1 MKMIRIK
8 GGLINELEMRIEA
21 SKELQWQ
28 YEKQINVLQSEIARL
43 NDEYIKS
50 MKVDINLLTDK
61 NLKFLLDYRQSI
73 INEIISN
80 NEKVSE
86 LSISLGK
93 QSEIL
98 GLLNKCHYFVV
109 NF

>member
-1 MKMIRIK
+1 MTRIK

-28 YEKQINVLQSEIARL
+28 YEKQINVIQSEIARL

-50 MKVDINLLTDK
+50 MKVEVNLLTDK

>member
-1 MKMIRIK
+1 
-8 GGLINELEMRIEA
+8 MRIEA

>member
-1 MKMIRIK
+1 MIQTK

-43 NDEYIKS
+43 NNEYIKS

>member
-1 MKMIRIK
+1 
-8 GGLINELEMRIEA
+8 MRIEA

-28 YEKQINVLQSEIARL
+28 YEKQINILQSEIARL
-43 NDEYIKS
+43 NDEYVKS

>member
-1 MKMIRIK
+1 
-8 GGLINELEMRIEA
+8 MRIEA

-28 YEKQINVLQSEIARL
+28 YEKQINALQSEIARL
-43 NDEYIKS
+43 NDEYVKS

-86 LSISLGK
+86 LSISLSK

-98 GLLNKCHYFVV
+98 GLLSKCHYFVV

>member
-1 MKMIRIK
+1 MNRIK
-8 GGLINELEMRIEA
+8 GGLINELEMRIDA

-28 YEKQINVLQSEIARL
+28 YEKQINILQSEIARL
-43 NDEYIKS
+43 NDEYVKS

-93 QSEIL
+93 QSDIL
-98 GLLNKCHYFVV
+98 GLLSKCHYFVV

>member
-1 MKMIRIK
+1 
-8 GGLINELEMRIEA
+8 MRIEA
-21 SKELQWQ
+21 SKELQWK
-28 YEKQINVLQSEIARL
+28 YEKEINVLQSEIARL

>member
-1 MKMIRIK
+1 MMKLIK

-28 YEKQINVLQSEIARL
+28 YEKQINIIQSEIARL
-43 NDEYIKS
+43 NDEYVKS
-50 MKVDINLLTDK
+50 MKIDNNSLSDG
-61 NLKFLLDYRQSI
+61 NLKQLLDYRQSI
-73 INEIISN
+73 INEIINN
-80 NEKVSE
+80 NEKVAE
-86 LSISLGK
+86 LTISLGK
-93 QSEIL
+93 QSEII

>member
-1 MKMIRIK
+1 MTQIK

-50 MKVDINLLTDK
+50 MKVEVNLLTDK
-61 NLKFLLDYRQSI
+61 NLKFLLYYRQSI

>member
-1 MKMIRIK
+1 MTRIK

>member
-1 MKMIRIK
+1 MNRIK
-8 GGLINELEMRIEA
+8 GGLINELEMRIDA

-43 NDEYIKS
+43 NDEYVKS

-98 GLLNKCHYFVV
+98 GLLSKCHYFVV

>member
-1 MKMIRIK
+1 MIWIK

>member
-1 MKMIRIK
+1 MTQIK

-28 YEKQINVLQSEIARL
+28 YEKQINVIQSEIARL

>member
-1 MKMIRIK
+1 MIQIK

-28 YEKQINVLQSEIARL
+28 YEKQINVIQSEIARL

-50 MKVDINLLTDK
+50 MKVEVNLLTDK